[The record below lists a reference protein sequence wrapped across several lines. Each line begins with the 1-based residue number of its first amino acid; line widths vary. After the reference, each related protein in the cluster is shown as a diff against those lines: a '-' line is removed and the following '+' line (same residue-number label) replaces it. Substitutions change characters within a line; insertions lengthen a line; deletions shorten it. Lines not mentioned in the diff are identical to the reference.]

1 MFAAVFCILIFV
13 GFFAKDKMRLFGLTS
28 VLFLSVLCYGVDDPD
43 LQNYK
48 RAYDSIAAGN
58 DYTDLGVIWL
68 GLCKFFSSCGFDY
81 YMYKSVIVLVSG
93 FFILQLI
100 NHYVKN
106 PKYASFVWVCY
117 LIFPAVMDLVQLR
130 FFLASSIAIWST
142 QFLIDKAKYGKG
154 KFIILMLLA
163 SAIHSSLYF
172 YFSFLL
178 FPFFEGKE
186 KKFAYMVVI
195 CFVSFFFLK
204 NHLLSVANALTNANR
219 MDRYFENGRA
229 IGLFGILAYISTIIA
244 FNFIAN
250 RMKRTVSATEANYY
264 DFLQK
269 AALVSSILLPLS
281 LFDTN
286 FFRIQRP
293 MWLML
298 YIGAAML
305 LDRGV
310 RTIYVGSKKRINC
323 KQSIVFFA
331 VMGFVFYVSI
341 FNFNV
346 IECYFIR

>member
-1 MFAAVFCILIFV
+1 MRDIRGRNDLNPQYQQFFATLDSSTQENYKSIMSRIEGRSIGDMTSIQSSTHKNFMQNNMFAAVFCILIFV

-68 GLCKFFSSCGFDY
+68 GLCKFFASCGFDY

-163 SAIHSSLYF
+163 SAIHSSL
-172 YFSFLL
+172 
-178 FPFFEGKE
+178 
-186 KKFAYMVVI
+186 I
-195 CFVSFFFLK
+195 
-204 NHLLSVANALTNANR
+204 
-219 MDRYFENGRA
+219 
-229 IGLFGILAYISTIIA
+229 
-244 FNFIAN
+244 
-250 RMKRTVSATEANYY
+250 
-264 DFLQK
+264 
-269 AALVSSILLPLS
+269 
-281 LFDTN
+281 
-286 FFRIQRP
+286 
-293 MWLML
+293 
-298 YIGAAML
+298 
-305 LDRGV
+305 
-310 RTIYVGSKKRINC
+310 
-323 KQSIVFFA
+323 
-331 VMGFVFYVSI
+331 
-341 FNFNV
+341 
-346 IECYFIR
+346 

>member
-163 SAIHSSLYF
+163 SMIHSSVFF

-186 KKFAYMVVI
+186 KKFAYLVVV
-195 CFVSFFFLK
+195 CFVLFFFLK
-204 NHLLSVANALTNANR
+204 SKLLSVANVLTNANR
-219 MDRYFENGRA
+219 IERYFEGGGA
-229 IGLFGILAYISTIIA
+229 VGSFGILAYTGTILA
-244 FNFIAN
+244 FYFLAKG
-250 RMKRTVSATEANYY
+250 MKKSAGAVEANYY
-264 DFLQK
+264 SFFQK
-269 AALVSSILLPLS
+269 AVLVSSFLLPLT

-305 LDRGV
+305 LDRGT

-323 KQSIVFFA
+323 KQSIAFFA